1 MAGRKTR
8 GNITLTYNSQNITS
22 YATKT
27 SLKAAADKLDA
38 TTLASTAKESVA
50 ADVDWSIAIELN
62 WDAALDTILAPDIV
76 TPGTKRTVALAIVGS
91 SQTVTY
97 TWTSNGEIGDYSVD
111 SSVGE
116 LIKASATLTLSGAP
130 TRSVA

>member
-1 MAGRKTR
+1 MAGRKVR

-111 SSVGE
+111 SAVGE